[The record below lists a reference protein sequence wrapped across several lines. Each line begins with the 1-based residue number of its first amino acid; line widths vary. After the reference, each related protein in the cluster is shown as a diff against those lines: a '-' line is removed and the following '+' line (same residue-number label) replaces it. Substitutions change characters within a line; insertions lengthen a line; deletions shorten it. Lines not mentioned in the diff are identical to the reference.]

1 MRSVLQHVI
10 GERTAHPAEEKKEL
24 NSEIW
29 GKGVCDIWEKWVAGW
44 RNKIGRRIQLV
55 KKEKRNQ
62 LVCIGGKRVCG
73 MGSVCGMGVSTLR
86 V

>member
-55 KKEKRNQ
+55 KTRRE
-62 LVCIGGKRVCG
+62 ISWWGKAGECV
-73 MGSVCGMGVSTLR
+73 GSVCGMGVSNLR